1 MAAGYN
7 RIILVGNLTRDPE
20 YKQLSSGQGICRLG
34 IATNRQFSNRQTGAM
49 VQEVCYIDIDVWGAQ
64 AESCRQY
71 LSKGRPV
78 LIEGRLKFDS
88 WDDQSGQKRSKHSVV
103 ADRVVFL
110 GTGAGADTELGSS
123 EKSGSFDADTTP
135 REPQNEME
143 RGLMDQIEQIKNR
156 AKAVSQPQRIVP
168 SQAKQEAVTSLGET
182 NFTDQPPFQ
191 DDLPF

>member
-20 YKQLSSGQGICRLG
+20 HKQLPSGQSICRLG
-34 IATNRQFSNRQTGAM
+34 LATNRQFPNRQTGAM
-49 VQEVCYIDIDVWGAQ
+49 VQEVCFIDVDVWGAQ

-78 LIEGRLKFDS
+78 LVEGRLKFDS
-88 WDDQSGQKRSKHSVV
+88 WDDQNGQKRSKHSIV

-110 GTGAGADTELGSS
+110 GNGAEAEFGS
-123 EKSGSFDADTTP
+123 EKGETVDPDMMP

-143 RGLMDQIEQIKNR
+143 RGLMNQIEQIKNR
-156 AKAVSQPQRIVP
+156 AKAAAQPQRVAP
-168 SQAKQEAVTSLGET
+168 AQPAQAVASIGEV